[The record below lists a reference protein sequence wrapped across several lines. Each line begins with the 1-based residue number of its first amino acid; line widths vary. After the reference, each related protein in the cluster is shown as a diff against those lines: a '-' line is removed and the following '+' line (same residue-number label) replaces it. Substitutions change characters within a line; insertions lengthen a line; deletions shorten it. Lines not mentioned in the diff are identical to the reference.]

1 VRFVSLQGEWDD
13 LVEVVDHV
21 RIPAGTK
28 PGRYVLGW
36 RWCANTN
43 ADNDQPSAS
52 SSASASSSS
61 SSPSPS
67 SSSPSSSSYSSF
79 SYSSSHLFFG
89 GATTVPS

>member
-1 VRFVSLQGEWDD
+1 MRFVSLQGEWDD

-43 ADNDQPSAS
+43 ADNDQPSS
-52 SSASASSSS
+52 S
-61 SSPSPS
+61 
-67 SSSPSSSSYSSF
+67 
-79 SYSSSHLFFG
+79 SSSHLFFWG
-89 GATTVPS
+89 GYYCPILMKED